1 MPEIKIFPIKH
12 LKEKKINKKDVKF
25 YLSSLVKESLKHYS
39 VFNTFRSE
47 NAPRRDQFKKFLKFK
62 KVVIIGMGGSVLA
75 SKSIYNFMKNKIKK
89 KFYFIDN
96 LDREILKNFLNEK
109 KNTLFLLI
117 SKSGTTLETLSSV
130 SIIEKIIKNYNT
142 VVITENSNNPLNK
155 FAIEKK
161 LRIIEHKKYIGGR
174 FSVFSDVG
182 MFPAYL
188 MGLNVSKI
196 LNAAQ
201 KSFKNFEKILIQ
213 DVPILNNIYSNK
225 NFNSIVLL
233 NYSNELYPFLEWCQQ
248 LIAESLGK
256 KGKGLLPVISKAPK
270 DHHSL
275 LQLYL
280 GGPKDK
286 LFYIFSDETNQD
298 LIIKKN
304 IFKNSYDL
312 KNKHLN
318 QIVLIQKKALVQTL
332 DEKKIPYKEFSF
344 TTRNETA
351 LGKLFAYFILETV
364 LIGKTLK
371 INPFNQPEVETVK
384 IKTKKRL

>member
-12 LKEKKINKKDVKF
+12 LKEKKLNKKDVKF
-25 YLSSLVKESLKHYS
+25 YLSSVVKESFKNYS

-47 NAPRRDQFKKFLKFK
+47 NASRRDQFKKFLKFK

-75 SKSIYNFMKNKIKK
+75 SKSIYSFMKNKIKK

-196 LNAAQ
+196 IKVAQ

-213 DVPILNNIYSNK
+213 DVPILNYIYSK
-225 NFNSIVLL
+225 KKFNSIVLL

-298 LIIKKN
+298 LTIKKN

-318 QIVLIQKKALVQTL
+318 QIVLIQKKALVQTF

>member
-47 NAPRRDQFKKFLKFK
+47 NASRRDQFKKFLKFK

-75 SKSIYNFMKNKIKK
+75 SKSIYSFMKNKIKK

>member
-1 MPEIKIFPIKH
+1 M
-12 LKEKKINKKDVKF
+12 
-25 YLSSLVKESLKHYS
+25 
-39 VFNTFRSE
+39 
-47 NAPRRDQFKKFLKFK
+47 
-62 KVVIIGMGGSVLA
+62 
-75 SKSIYNFMKNKIKK
+75 
-89 KFYFIDN
+89 
-96 LDREILKNFLNEK
+96 
-109 KNTLFLLI
+109 LI

-201 KSFKNFEKILIQ
+201 KSFKNFEKILIK

>member
-1 MPEIKIFPIKH
+1 M
-12 LKEKKINKKDVKF
+12 
-25 YLSSLVKESLKHYS
+25 
-39 VFNTFRSE
+39 
-47 NAPRRDQFKKFLKFK
+47 
-62 KVVIIGMGGSVLA
+62 
-75 SKSIYNFMKNKIKK
+75 
-89 KFYFIDN
+89 
-96 LDREILKNFLNEK
+96 
-109 KNTLFLLI
+109 LI

-201 KSFKNFEKILIQ
+201 KSFKNFEKILIK

-248 LIAESLGK
+248 LIAESLRK
-256 KGKGLLPVISKAPK
+256 KGKVYY
-270 DHHSL
+270 
-275 LQLYL
+275 Q
-280 GGPKDK
+280 
-286 LFYIFSDETNQD
+286 
-298 LIIKKN
+298 
-304 IFKNSYDL
+304 
-312 KNKHLN
+312 
-318 QIVLIQKKALVQTL
+318 
-332 DEKKIPYKEFSF
+332 
-344 TTRNETA
+344 
-351 LGKLFAYFILETV
+351 
-364 LIGKTLK
+364 
-371 INPFNQPEVETVK
+371 
-384 IKTKKRL
+384 